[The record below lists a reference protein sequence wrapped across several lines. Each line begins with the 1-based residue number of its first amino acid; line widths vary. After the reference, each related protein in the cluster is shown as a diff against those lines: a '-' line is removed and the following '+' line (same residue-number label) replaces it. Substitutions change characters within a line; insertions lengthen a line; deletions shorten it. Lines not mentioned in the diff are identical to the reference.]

1 MTRWRLVA
9 GMAACVTF
17 GLLVGTAP
25 ATAAATDNP
34 VARLIS
40 LERDGMNRVAA
51 QHVARLTRPATPRGE
66 EIEVHYDRAWLLALD
81 APVLSEQGECLA
93 NALYHEARGESI
105 QGQFAV
111 AEVILNRVDS
121 PAFPGSICGVVN
133 QGASGASNGRCQFS
147 FACDGNSLAMNEAE
161 ARALARRIADLMV
174 SGAPRTLTD
183 GATYFHT
190 TQVAPRWSRV
200 FDRTARIGAHLFY
213 RGEDT

>member
-17 GLLVGTAP
+17 GLLLGAAP
-25 ATAAATDNP
+25 AAAEATDNP

-51 QHVARLTRPATPRGE
+51 QHVARLTRPAVPHGA
-66 EIEVHYDRAWLLALD
+66 EIEVRYDRAWLLALD

-105 QGQFAV
+105 KGQFAV

-121 PAFPGSICGVVN
+121 PAFPNTICGVIN
-133 QGASGASNGRCQFS
+133 QGARGVTNGRCQFS

-161 ARALARRIADLMV
+161 ARALARRIADLME
-174 SGAPRTLTD
+174 SGAPRALTE

-213 RGEDT
+213 RADNI